1 MGTNSAATNAFARFT
16 ANPHVAG
23 FWENASTPERIGV
36 IVIVALMAHI
46 VVKTIRYASEWS
58 IQKSHEQKRP
68 FEFVTR
74 QPKFITVTR
83 LVVSTV
89 TFLIY
94 ALAILFVLMASF
106 QNATENIVRT
116 YLTSA
121 AVIGLALSFG
131 LQGLV
136 QDVVTGIT
144 LILSDAMDVGDI
156 VDLSGTIGRVEQIG
170 LRFTRL
176 VNFYNQVIFIPNR
189 NILNVAR
196 FPHRG
201 VHAYADVQIPAK
213 ADAEKISKLVADT
226 AKGMWM
232 EFGGVILDEPAL
244 GEVVTLPG
252 NGCSFLR
259 VQFKI
264 WPGQGALIETTFRQQ
279 IVNAMKAFEPDYT
292 DWMVPVTYRVLKSS

>member
-1 MGTNSAATNAFARFT
+1 MGTNAASTNAFARL
-16 ANPHVAG
+16 AGNPHVVG
-23 FWENASTPERIGV
+23 FWEKASTLERVGV

-46 VVKTIRYASEWS
+46 IVKTIRYASEWS
-58 IQKSHEQKRP
+58 IQKSHEQRHP
-68 FEFVTR
+68 FEFIIR
-74 QPKFITVTR
+74 QPKFITITR
-83 LVVSTV
+83 LIVSTI

-94 ALAILFVLMASF
+94 ALAILFVLMSLF

-156 VDLSGTIGRVEQIG
+156 VDVSGTIGSVEQIG

-176 VNFYNQVIFIPNR
+176 VNFYNQVVYIPNR

-201 VHAYADVQIPAK
+201 IHAYADVRVPANVN
-213 ADAEKISKLVADT
+213 AEKISRLVSDI
-226 AKGMWM
+226 AKGMRT
-232 EFGGVILDEPAL
+232 EFGGVILDEPQMEEIAS
-244 GEVVTLPG
+244 LPG
-252 NGCSFLR
+252 GWNFLR
-259 VQFKI
+259 VQFKL

-279 IVNAMKAFEPDYT
+279 IVNAMKAFDPDYT
-292 DWMVPVTYRVLKSS
+292 DWMMPVTYRIVKAS